1 MLNFIENR
9 KILIFFFL
17 IIPLLVNSLFITRE
31 ENKNR
36 ELANLKLNNE
46 IDEQLS
52 FESQYINN
60 HFATEN
66 SLKNVLS
73 RDEIIGKKITFNFRE
88 RTNNQIGELLKFID
102 SEKYNAVLTIP
113 IGYQTG
119 EKQSSG
125 IITFDYFKNIDI
137 NDEVFKDISA
147 DHVLQVKLYNIEGT
161 LVSKG
166 IKIENGVFVN
176 KTECKKTLDSDWERC
191 TEDIINKI
199 KNGYI
204 PQQLINS
211 LLERTSSPN
220 YKVHQVGTKLYF
232 LYLDTKEGRVI
243 YKCED
248 LIPDGTSGQNFQCV
262 NFVPDNNAVLENNTT
277 LIFDV
282 LENSYTLFSGSGD
295 VLKIN
300 NSLENEYLFNSRLET
315 ESNLYLFLEEHL
327 NSKIFGHFSSGSL
340 RTYGNLVPF
349 VEIYKPRDEVRPS
362 NGRELSSFGHLNGNE
377 VYGLF
382 PWGEFWVRN
391 VDKEDFYISLVDN
404 TNAGQYVFPFESGL
418 KNMNADIYNKVG
430 YDFLSQRIR
439 SIVPCFDGLCLTV
452 SNKRIGQIDVNE
464 YEQLLNMYPELGQYA
479 KIYYLPGEK
488 QICSYNDSL
497 LKTLEVIIEESQI
510 VLTYQGKTCTIFNP
524 NYFDH
529 IELLSPASLSLG
541 NYIYIGAD
549 E

>member
-1 MLNFIENR
+1 M
-9 KILIFFFL
+9 
-17 IIPLLVNSLFITRE
+17 
-31 ENKNR
+31 
-36 ELANLKLNNE
+36 
-46 IDEQLS
+46 
-52 FESQYINN
+52 
-60 HFATEN
+60 
-66 SLKNVLS
+66 
-73 RDEIIGKKITFNFRE
+73 
-88 RTNNQIGELLKFID
+88 LKFID

-282 LENSYTLFSGSGD
+282 LEISYTLFSG
-295 VLKIN
+295 
-300 NSLENEYLFNSRLET
+300 
-315 ESNLYLFLEEHL
+315 
-327 NSKIFGHFSSGSL
+327 
-340 RTYGNLVPF
+340 
-349 VEIYKPRDEVRPS
+349 
-362 NGRELSSFGHLNGNE
+362 
-377 VYGLF
+377 
-382 PWGEFWVRN
+382 
-391 VDKEDFYISLVDN
+391 
-404 TNAGQYVFPFESGL
+404 
-418 KNMNADIYNKVG
+418 
-430 YDFLSQRIR
+430 
-439 SIVPCFDGLCLTV
+439 
-452 SNKRIGQIDVNE
+452 
-464 YEQLLNMYPELGQYA
+464 
-479 KIYYLPGEK
+479 
-488 QICSYNDSL
+488 
-497 LKTLEVIIEESQI
+497 
-510 VLTYQGKTCTIFNP
+510 
-524 NYFDH
+524 
-529 IELLSPASLSLG
+529 
-541 NYIYIGAD
+541 
-549 E
+549 